1 MDKKKRF
8 TLDDYADMIFGITT
22 KKKIPNNI
30 KSEIK
35 GVWNGGTT
43 NKKKKKS

>member
-22 KKKIPNNI
+22 KKKIPNNYKRLKI
-30 KSEIK
+30 DKFFFKCKFTKII
-35 GVWNGGTT
+35 
-43 NKKKKKS
+43 